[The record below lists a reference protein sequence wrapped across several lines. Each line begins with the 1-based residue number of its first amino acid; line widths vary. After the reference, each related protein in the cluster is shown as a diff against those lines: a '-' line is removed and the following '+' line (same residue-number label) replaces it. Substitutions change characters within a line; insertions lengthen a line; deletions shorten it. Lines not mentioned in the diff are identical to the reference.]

1 MKKESLF
8 EQLEKLQEEKDI
20 DKIAD
25 LFLVIIS
32 MYGLKMDEVAALNFY
47 IMQKAL
53 ESENN
58 AKFIEEHFKI
68 DVTKLGVSGVLD
80 FQQALIASYLENV
93 KNKKGG

>member
-25 LFLVIIS
+25 LFLVIIG
-32 MYGLKMDEVAALNFY
+32 MYGLKADEVAALNFF
-47 IMQKAL
+47 IMQKSL
-53 ESENN
+53 ESKHN
-58 AKFIEEHFKI
+58 ADFIKNHLNV
-68 DVTKLGVSGVLD
+68 DVKKLGVSGVLD

-93 KNKKGG
+93 KK